1 MALVPYGLASVDVA
15 GAVLDL
21 SLPPKG
27 TEGVSHRHN
36 VAFLYANVFLLLA
49 NLPTKHVTVPALTSP
64 CLLPFISWPTLKK
77 EHRTG
82 T

>member
-21 SLPPKG
+21 SLPAKG

-36 VAFLYANVFLLLA
+36 VALLYANVFLLLT
-49 NLPTKHVTVPALTSP
+49 NGPT
-64 CLLPFISWPTLKK
+64 
-77 EHRTG
+77 
-82 T
+82 